1 MRRPR
6 PFRRVTAVVAATLTA
21 AALAVAAPA
30 AAQPAP
36 SADGSYLE
44 RSEDN
49 SPRQRTLHVYSAS
62 MSRVIPVAVLLPRDT
77 STPRPVLYLLAGAG
91 GGDGGTLTWLD
102 RTDVADFF
110 ADKDVNVVLPLEGA
124 FSYYTDWKQ
133 DDPVLGR
140 NRWTTFLTRELP
152 PIVNAALGTTG
163 ANAIAGLSMSGTSVL
178 SLAQSAPGLYRGVG
192 AFSGCAQTSTRPGRT
207 YVELVVEVRGGGD
220 TDNMWGPEGDPTW
233 VANDPY
239 VNAEKLRGTQIY
251 LSNGTGLPGP
261 YDRLDHPNVAG
272 DPANLAEQVVVG
284 GIIEAA
290 TNECTHLLAR
300 RLAELGI
307 PATVD
312 FRPVGTHSWG
322 YWQEDLHRAWP
333 MLGSAIGA

>member
-1 MRRPR
+1 MRRAR
-6 PFRRVTAVVAATLTA
+6 SSRSRTT
-21 AALAVAAPA
+21 AALAAVLAGAALVVGAPA
-30 AAQPAP
+30 AAQPDP
-36 SADGSYLE
+36 GGSYIQRVE
-44 RSEDN
+44 EHGA
-49 SPRQRTLHVYSAS
+49 RQRTLFVYSAS
-62 MSRVIPVAVLLPRDT
+62 MQRVIPVAVLTPRNIGA
-77 STPRPVLYLLAGAG
+77 PRPVLYLLAGAG

-110 ADKDVNVVLPLEGA
+110 ADKDVNVVLPLDGA

-133 DDPVLGR
+133 DDLVLGR
-140 NRWTTFLTRELP
+140 NKWTTFLTRELP
-152 PIVNAALGTTG
+152 PIVDAALGTTG

-178 SLAQSAPGLYRGVG
+178 SLVQSAPGLYRGVG

-220 TDNMWGPEGDPTW
+220 TDNMWGPEGDPAW

-261 YDRLDHPNVAG
+261 YDRLDHPNVGG

-290 TNECTHLLAR
+290 TNECTHQLAR

-333 MLGSAIGA
+333 MLGASVGA